1 MNKEF
6 LKLIPAINSC
16 SNRGVNSIFSCT
28 GDFTLPL
35 SLRICF
41 GQFTKYFTGEKTVDV
56 TVRMFREPEKSMNS
70 ESYTNAYAITPFTND
85 EIIQYLN
92 DLRKIFPFEFEL
104 NESTVAP
111 GNGDY
116 RVFPERLSRK
126 RECIDVT
133 YHISGPHIAFMF
145 ILSLQRFL
153 YAWPDSYPLSLAFD
167 IKNGGYGFE
176 KMNLFNIL
184 NCTISTLA
192 GGSRG
197 GDMFHFNCS
206 RFMYLYNSVDLREML
221 LAREAKAR
229 DYGNAC
235 IDLYYSMIYVG
246 DKNLKRLGIGNWTG
260 YPGYLKTTC
269 SYSLEEIIKAITDN
283 LTELRKYNGF
293 SEEARRRRAL
303 MEERKK
309 EVSSDHCNFY
319 HNNSEQDPASRLKVD
334 ESRLT
339 T

>member
-6 LKLIPAINSC
+6 LKLIPAINS
-16 SNRGVNSIFSCT
+16 SGSRGVNSIFSCT

-35 SLRICF
+35 QLRICF
-41 GQFTKYFTGEKTVDV
+41 GQFTKHFTGDKTVDV
-56 TVRMFREPEKSMNS
+56 MVRMFREPEKTGGC
-70 ESYTNAYAITPFTND
+70 YTNAYAITPFTND

-104 NESTVAP
+104 NESIAAP
-111 GNGDY
+111 GNNNY
-116 RVFPERLSRK
+116 RVFPERISQK

-133 YHISGPHIAFMF
+133 YHISGPHIVFMF

-153 YAWPDSYPLSLAFD
+153 YAWPDSYPLALAFD
-167 IKNGGYGFE
+167 IKNGGYGFD

-184 NCTISTLA
+184 NCAISTLA

-221 LAREAKAR
+221 LAREAKAK

-235 IDLYYSMIYVG
+235 IDLYYSMIYV
-246 DKNLKRLGIGNWTG
+246 DNPNLKRLGIGNWTNFLG
-260 YPGYLKTTC
+260 YTDC
-269 SYSLEEIIKAITDN
+269 SYTLEDIIKTIIGN

-303 MEERKK
+303 IEERKK

-319 HNNSEQDPASRLKVD
+319 NDNSEQDPASRLKVD

>member
-1 MNKEF
+1 MNSEF
-6 LKLIPAINSC
+6 LQLVPTINSC
-16 SNRGVNSIFSCT
+16 GNRGVNSIFSCN
-28 GDFTLPL
+28 GDFSLPL
-35 SLRICF
+35 QLRICF
-41 GQFTKYFTGEKTVDV
+41 GQFTKSFTGDKTVDV
-56 TVRMFREPEKSMNS
+56 TVRMFRQPEMSPSGMCA
-70 ESYTNAYAITPFTND
+70 NAYAVTPFTND

-104 NESTVAP
+104 NESTAAP
-111 GNGDY
+111 GNSNY
-116 RVFPERLSRK
+116 SVFPERLSRK

-153 YAWPDSYPLSLAFD
+153 YAWPDCYPLALAFD
-167 IKNGGYGFE
+167 IKNGDYGFK

-184 NCTISTLA
+184 NCVISTLA

-229 DYGNAC
+229 EYSNAC
-235 IDLYYSMIYVG
+235 IDLYYSMIYVNNS
-246 DKNLKRLGIGNWTG
+246 KLRTLGIGNWSG
-260 YPGYLKTTC
+260 FPGYLKTICPLT
-269 SYSLEEIIKAITDN
+269 LEDIIKAITDN

-293 SEEARRRRAL
+293 SEEARNRRAL
-303 MEERKK
+303 LKERKK
-309 EVSSDHCNFY
+309 EVDRDHCNFY
-319 HNNSEQDPASRLKVD
+319 NNNSSYQDPALGFKVD

>member
-16 SNRGVNSIFSCT
+16 GNRGVNSIFSCT
-28 GDFTLPL
+28 GDFSLPL
-35 SLRICF
+35 QLRICF
-41 GQFTKYFTGEKTVDV
+41 GQFTKYFTDEKTVDV
-56 TVRMFREPEKSMNS
+56 TVRMFREPEKLATK
-70 ESYTNAYAITPFTND
+70 EIYTNAYAITPFTND

-104 NESTVAP
+104 NESIAAP
-111 GNGDY
+111 GNDSYG
-116 RVFPERLSRK
+116 VFPERLSRK
-126 RECIDVT
+126 RNCLDVT

-153 YAWPDSYPLSLAFD
+153 YALPDSYPLALAFD

-184 NCTISTLA
+184 NCTISTLSW
-192 GGSRG
+192 GSRG
-197 GDMFHFNCS
+197 GDMFHFDCT

-229 DYGNAC
+229 EHGNAC
-235 IDLYYSMIYVG
+235 IDLYYSMIYV
-246 DKNLKRLGIGNWTG
+246 DNPKLRRLGVGNWGT
-260 YPGYLKTTC
+260 YPGYYATC
-269 SYSLEEIIKAITDN
+269 KYSLEEIIKAITDN

-293 SEEARRRRAL
+293 SEEARHRRDL
-303 MEERKK
+303 IEERKTK
-309 EVSSDHCNFY
+309 VNSDHCNFY
-319 HNNSEQDPASRLKVD
+319 GDNLPQDPASRLKVD